1 MTPSQNENN
10 RLSYCRWEKIPHN
23 GETRRRTKN
32 MTKKGSVGEE
42 LYALY
47 FAMVREA
54 DALKA
59 KRRFVADSAGEAN
72 SSLKELEGREAALRE
87 WAEYVWGRKLA
98 IDVMEAL
105 EEGKRK

>member
-1 MTPSQNENN
+1 MTTSQTIKN
-10 RLSYCRWEKIPHN
+10 RLSSGRREKIPHY
-23 GETRRRTKN
+23 GETRRRTN
-32 MTKKGSVGEE
+32 EMTKKGSVGEE

-47 FAMVREA
+47 FAMVRCA
-54 DALKA
+54 DGLKA
-59 KRRFVADSAGEAN
+59 KRRFVAKSAGAAN